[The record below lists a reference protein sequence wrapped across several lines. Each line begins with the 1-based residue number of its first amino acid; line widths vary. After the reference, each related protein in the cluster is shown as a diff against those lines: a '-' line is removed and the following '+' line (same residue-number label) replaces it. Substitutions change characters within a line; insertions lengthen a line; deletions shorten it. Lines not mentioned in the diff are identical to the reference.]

1 MEDLL
6 FDLTPP
12 SSERMEKGGDA
23 SLASAPLPA
32 RVRPTTFDEYVGQK
46 HILAPGRLLRRAIDA
61 DRFSSIILHGPPGV
75 GKTSLA
81 ELIAT
86 VTNSAFARLSGVES
100 NVADIRREVAT
111 AIQRREAS
119 RKSTILFIDEIHR
132 FNKARQDVL
141 LPDVENGNIRLI
153 GATTLNPNF
162 YIVGPLLSRSLVF
175 RLEPLSPE
183 DISTL
188 LSWAASHSKAFGDRF
203 KVEIEPDAL
212 AFLAEICEGDARKA
226 LNALE
231 VAVETTDPVGGVV
244 VVGLQVA
251 RESIQRKS
259 PDYGADGHY
268 DTASAFIKSMRGS
281 DPDAAIYWLAK
292 MLVAGEDISFIAR
305 RIVIFASED
314 VGNAD
319 PQALSV
325 ALDAMKAAEAVG
337 MPEARIILSQAVAYC
352 ATAPKSNASYKAV
365 DAAIADI
372 ENERVTPVPKALRD
386 AHYKGAA
393 EMGHGQGYV
402 YPHDQKHHFAAQEYL
417 GVPKTYY
424 KPTDFGHEA
433 EIQKRLAYWARLR
446 EKNTAAAARN
456 DYDAGETKKGVE
468 EKA

>member
-1 MEDLL
+1 ML
-6 FDLTPP
+6 FDLIPP
-12 SSERMEKGGDA
+12 ESGERLKKGEDA
-23 SLASAPLPA
+23 NLASAPLPA
-32 RVRPTTFDEYVGQK
+32 RVRPAIFDEYVGQE

-86 VTNSAFARLSGVES
+86 VTNSAFVRLSGVES

-111 AIQRREAS
+111 AIKRREAS
-119 RKSTILFIDEIHR
+119 RKSTILFVDEIHR

-183 DISTL
+183 EIAKL
-188 LSWAASHSKAFGDRF
+188 LTWAAHHPKAFADRF

-212 AFLAEICEGDARKA
+212 EFLAEICEGDARKA

-231 VAVETTDPVGGVV
+231 VAVETTDPVKGVV
-244 VVGLQVA
+244 VVDLPVA

-305 RIVIFASED
+305 RIVIFAAED
-314 VGNAD
+314 VGNSD

-372 ENERVTPVPKALRD
+372 ENERVVPVPKALRD

-393 EMGHGQGYV
+393 DMGHGQGYV
-402 YPHDQKHHFAAQEYL
+402 YPHDQEHHFAAQEYL
-417 GVPKTYY
+417 GVTKTYY
-424 KPTDFGHEA
+424 NPTDFGHEA
-433 EIQKRLAYWARLR
+433 EIKKRLAYWARLR
-446 EKNTAAAARN
+446 KEADNSVRN
-456 DYDAGETKKGVE
+456 DNDTGGTKNGVAK
-468 EKA
+468 KA